1 MVFYA
6 IRPVATV
13 RLQVDRWQLIN
24 IGCQVAAI
32 VGVAALV
39 GPIGLAYLVVS
50 VVIAGSII
58 HPLAGHFI
66 SEHFV
71 NTPGQETYSYYGPLN
86 AVTFNVGYHNEH
98 HDFPNIPGRRLPELK
113 TLAPDQYDTLHSH
126 RSWMRAPWEFVMR
139 PDVSLYSR
147 VKRRTQ
153 ERGTRPSI

>member
-1 MVFYA
+1 M
-6 IRPVATV
+6 
-13 RLQVDRWQLIN
+13 
-24 IGCQVAAI
+24 
-32 VGVAALV
+32 

-50 VVIAGSII
+50 AVIAGSII

-71 NTPGQETYSYYGPLN
+71 NTPDQETYSHYGPLN

-113 TLAPDQYDTLHSH
+113 TLAPDHYDTLHSH
-126 RSWMRAPWEFVMR
+126 RSRMRAPWEFVMR

-153 ERGTRPSI
+153 GHGTRPSISRISTVSRPRADETGSQESATRLAMVPED